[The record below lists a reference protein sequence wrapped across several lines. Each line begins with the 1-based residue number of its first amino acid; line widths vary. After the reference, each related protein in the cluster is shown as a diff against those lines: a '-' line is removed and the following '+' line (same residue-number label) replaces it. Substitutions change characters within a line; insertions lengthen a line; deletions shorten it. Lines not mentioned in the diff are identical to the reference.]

1 LPRRD
6 KPDGSMT
13 FADGCHCNALGRCR
27 SDSCVTSS
35 ERRTKIS
42 NDLPLNCSA
51 VINPSFTGHQN
62 SHPKPPLFRRES
74 AGRCLLEASGVEP
87 WIDELVEM
95 TQVLAAILVQWRA
108 KLGEK
113 GSNLHLLLQRQA
125 AYH

>member
-1 LPRRD
+1 
-6 KPDGSMT
+6 
-13 FADGCHCNALGRCR
+13 
-27 SDSCVTSS
+27 
-35 ERRTKIS
+35 
-42 NDLPLNCSA
+42 
-51 VINPSFTGHQN
+51 
-62 SHPKPPLFRRES
+62 
-74 AGRCLLEASGVEP
+74 VEP